1 MLPRERRCERYCNS
15 ASDSFRMTVSRHSRH
30 FGLVNHHVKIVGE
43 IRTQWSNSHGGAVP
57 KGALAFK
64 QRLRFLSP
72 MPSPLAMIFVA
83 VIDLFKAYQT
93 RCVIPLLGKD
103 VILCRLRAIKRGA

>member
-1 MLPRERRCERYCNS
+1 M
-15 ASDSFRMTVSRHSRH
+15 SRHVNSS
-30 FGLVNHHVKIVGE
+30 GLVI
-43 IRTQWSNSHGGAVP
+43 AV
-57 KGALAFK
+57 
-64 QRLRFLSP
+64 
-72 MPSPLAMIFVA
+72 AMIFVA